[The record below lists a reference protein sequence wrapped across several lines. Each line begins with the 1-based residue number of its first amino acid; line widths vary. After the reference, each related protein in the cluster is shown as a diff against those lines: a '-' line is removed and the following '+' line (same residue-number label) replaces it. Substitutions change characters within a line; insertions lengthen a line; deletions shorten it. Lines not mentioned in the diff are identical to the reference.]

1 MNKISK
7 NTLLTSCTCI
17 GLAVLLSAC
26 AAPKPGMDY
35 DHASNA
41 IRAAEIAG
49 AKTYAPDE
57 YSVAM
62 RNYLKAEALVKDNR
76 QERAQKLLQIAI
88 AQADLA
94 KAISEAEHAETA
106 MQQLHAAN

>member
-1 MNKISK
+1 MNKK
-7 NTLLTSCTCI
+7 NLLTSCACI
-17 GLAVLLSAC
+17 GLSVLLSAC
-26 AAPKPGMDY
+26 AKPKPGMDY
-35 DHASNA
+35 EHANNA
-41 IRAAEIAG
+41 IRAAEVAG

-57 YSVAM
+57 YSIAM

-106 MQQLHAAN
+106 MQQLQAAK